1 MCYDTAVKPYDYIL
15 FDWDGTVAKT
25 LNLWMEALRDTLQ
38 KHGYTFTDQEIGAD
52 YELFRSR
59 FSSLGSNT
67 LEPIIN
73 EALALSDKNLLAV
86 KLYENNIET
95 FTRLKQAGKRLGIV
109 TTSAHSLI
117 EQLFEQHNM
126 TQLFDVIVGG
136 DDVVNQKPHAE
147 PILKAIDTLAAE
159 KSRTVMVGDSD
170 KDILSA
176 RAAGIDSI
184 LFYPAEHAIFHDS
197 VYLRSLEPTFTV
209 KSYRDLDDLLTS

>member
-1 MCYDTAVKPYDYIL
+1 
-15 FDWDGTVAKT
+15 
-25 LNLWMEALRDTLQ
+25 MEALRDTLQ

-59 FSSLGSNT
+59 FSHLGNDT
-67 LEPIIN
+67 LDRIIN
-73 EALALSDKNLLAV
+73 EALALSDKNILTV
-86 KLYENNIET
+86 KLYENNIEA
-95 FTRLKQAGKRLGIV
+95 FTQLRQANKHLGIV
-109 TTSAHSLI
+109 TTSAHHLI
-117 EQLFEQHNM
+117 EQLLDKHNM

-147 PILKAIDTLAAE
+147 PIIKAIDALAAE
-159 KSRTVMVGDSD
+159 KSKTVMVGDSD

-176 RAAGIDSI
+176 HAAGIDSI
-184 LFYPAEHAIFHDS
+184 LFYPPEHAIFHDS